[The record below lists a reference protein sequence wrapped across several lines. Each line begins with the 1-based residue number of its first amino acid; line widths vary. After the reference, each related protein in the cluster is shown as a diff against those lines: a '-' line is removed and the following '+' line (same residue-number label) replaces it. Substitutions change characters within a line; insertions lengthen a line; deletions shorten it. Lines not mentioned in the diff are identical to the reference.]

1 MDITRA
7 SGALDAGSIPAG
19 RACLLMSDGASTTN
33 ATTADIRFTGVQ
45 MAFGERTV
53 FDGLDCHFPA
63 GKISVILG
71 GSGTGKSTLLRLIG
85 GLITPQGGGIE
96 VAGEDIVGASG
107 AALRGIRERVAMLFQ
122 GGALLDSLTV
132 RDNIALPLREHTRLA
147 PEEIDARVT
156 EALQGVGLGDLDGL
170 LPGELSGG
178 MLRRAALARA
188 IVYRPQ
194 ILLCDEPFSG
204 LDPVSVHRIEK
215 LLAQLNREHGITML
229 VVSHHIRSTLRM
241 ADHVLL
247 FLGGRRSI
255 QGPPQALLHNPEVAA
270 FFAEAAP
277 EAGATS

>member
-1 MDITRA
+1 MATSTPTSD
-7 SGALDAGSIPAG
+7 PA
-19 RACLLMSDGASTTN
+19 
-33 ATTADIRFTGVQ
+33 TADIRFADVQ

-53 FDGLDCHFPA
+53 LDGLDCRFPA

-85 GLITPQGGGIE
+85 GLIAPQGGRID
-96 VAGEDIVGASG
+96 VADENVVGAS
-107 AALRGIRERVAMLFQ
+107 AARLRSIRERVAMLFQ

-132 RDNIALPLREHTRLA
+132 RDNIALPLREHTKLTPA
-147 PEEIDARVT
+147 AINARVT
-156 EALQGVGLGDLDGL
+156 EALQSVGLGELHKL

-188 IVYRPQ
+188 IVYRPR

-204 LDPVSVHRIEK
+204 LDPLSVHRIER
-215 LLAQLNREHGITML
+215 LLIQLNREHGITIL
-229 VVSHHIRSTLRM
+229 VVSHHIHSTLRM

-247 FLGGRRSI
+247 LLGGRSI
-255 QGPPQALLHNPEVAA
+255 QGSPEEMLQSTESDVAE

-277 EAGATS
+277 QTEGVP